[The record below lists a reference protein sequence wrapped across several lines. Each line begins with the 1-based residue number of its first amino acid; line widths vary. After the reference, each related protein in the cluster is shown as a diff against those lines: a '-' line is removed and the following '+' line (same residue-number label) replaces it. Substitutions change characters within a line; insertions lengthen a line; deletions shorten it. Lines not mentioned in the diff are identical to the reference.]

1 MFLTILSFN
10 LKFNFSELSFSS
22 LKAWILLQIN
32 NYFSKVDLQNIRNKN
47 SEKLLFSKQY
57 ETVSETC
64 PEPSQTS
71 KMELPENSLRLIAVN
86 NFRKNLHYR
95 CSTMF

>member
-10 LKFNFSELSFSS
+10 IIFNFSELSFSS

-32 NYFSKVDLQNIRNKN
+32 NYFSRVDLQNIRKKN

-57 ETVSETC
+57 ETVSETG

-71 KMELPENSLRLIAVN
+71 KIELSENS
-86 NFRKNLHYR
+86 
-95 CSTMF
+95 

>member
-10 LKFNFSELSFSS
+10 LIFNFSELSFSS
-22 LKAWILLQIN
+22 LKAWILLKIN

-71 KMELPENSLRLIAVN
+71 KMELSENSLRLIPVN

>member
-47 SEKLLFSKQY
+47 
-57 ETVSETC
+57 
-64 PEPSQTS
+64 
-71 KMELPENSLRLIAVN
+71 
-86 NFRKNLHYR
+86 
-95 CSTMF
+95 